1 MATNNTE
8 EIEEVEKKDQE
19 VANLEEYP
27 PELLIKHP
35 LQNTWTFWYYA
46 PDRQKTWEESQ
57 REISSFDTVE
67 DFWALY
73 NHIILASELKQ
84 GCDYS
89 MFKKGIR
96 PMWEDDANKQGGRW
110 LMQLDK
116 KQRSCDLDRLWLEIL
131 LCMIGEAFDDYSD
144 DVCGAVVNIRTKG
157 DKLAA
162 WTADATK
169 SESVLEIGRKL
180 KERLGIQ
187 QRQTIGYQVHKD
199 TMVKAGSITKNTY
212 QV

>member
-1 MATNNTE
+1 MGGET
-8 EIEEVEKKDQE
+8 EVEKKDQE

>member
-1 MATNNTE
+1 MLTSRILTL
-8 EIEEVEKKDQE
+8 EEVEKKDQE

>member
-1 MATNNTE
+1 MLMSRVFTLE
-8 EIEEVEKKDQE
+8 EIEKKEQAA
-19 VANLEEYP
+19 ANLEEYP

-57 REISSFDTVE
+57 RQISSFDTVE

-73 NHIILASELKQ
+73 NHIIFASELKQ

-110 LMQLDK
+110 LMHLEK

-169 SESVLEIGRKL
+169 SQSVMEIGRKL
-180 KERLGIQ
+180 KDRLGIN

-199 TMVKAGSITKNTY
+199 TMEKAGSITKNTY